1 MPKAEIVA
9 AGWDLSLNSYK
20 EVVRDEVAHRSP
32 KEILNELAKLE
43 TEIQSGLKQL
53 ETLLDE

>member
-9 AGWDLSLNSYK
+9 TGWDLSLNRYK

-32 KEILNELAKLE
+32 KEILADLARIEEEIREGMEALE
-43 TEIQSGLKQL
+43 GMLS
-53 ETLLDE
+53 